1 LRTLLTVTGVVLII
15 VSPIVGAIPGPGG
28 IFVFAAG
35 LALMLQNA
43 HWAKRGYARLKR
55 RWPKLGKV
63 ADLGLRRASALRR
76 AERDREAKTPGSKPK
91 STFGHLIATARDFI
105 RGRAQ

>member
-1 LRTLLTVTGVVLII
+1 MPVPAKSRLRHPAIRVGLTVLGVVLII
-15 VSPIVGAIPGPGG
+15 VSPIIGAIPGPGG

-55 RWPKLGKV
+55 RWPKLGHY
-63 ADLGLRRASALRR
+63 ADLGLRRASAARR
-76 AERDREAKTPGSKPK
+76 RKRDREA
-91 STFGHLIATARDFI
+91 AAARP
-105 RGRAQ
+105 R